1 MRAALPAVAV
11 ALTVAAGVALAG
23 NGPEECLAQGA
34 TADPDVESRISCPG
48 AAPTT
53 PPVAQNSRACA
64 ATAGFAR
71 ASASPSGRRVRVRF
85 TRTVSRPV
93 TVDVFQSSIGKR
105 ILGNRRIA
113 RFTRRS
119 RSFTY
124 SGRGARNGFLFVRFR
139 VALPK
144 GSDVRRVV
152 LERRNGRFVRR
163 PDFYRRGSCGTL
175 TQFKLERPAFGG
187 RTNRALDIA
196 YRLSERAR
204 VSVVVIRG
212 ARTVKRYTTRTDRSN
227 QTFRL
232 RLASE
237 KLRRGRYTVRI
248 TATPSAGGK
257 ATVARLFAQRL

>member
-1 MRAALPAVAV
+1 MRTALPVLAVTLA
-11 ALTVAAGVALAG
+11 VAAGVTLAG

-48 AAPTT
+48 SA
-53 PPVAQNSRACA
+53 PVAGGAGVCA

-71 ASASPSGRRVRVRF
+71 ASARPSGRRVRVNF
-85 TRTVSRPV
+85 TRRVSRPV
-93 TVDVFQSSIGKR
+93 TVDVFQSSIGTR

-139 VALPK
+139 VALP
-144 GSDVRRVV
+144 GGADVRRVV
-152 LERRNGRFVRR
+152 LERRSGRFVRR

-175 TQFKLERPAFGG
+175 TQFKLERPVFGG
-187 RTNRALDIA
+187 RTNRALGIA

-204 VSVVVIRG
+204 VSVAVTRG
-212 ARTVKRYTTRTDRSN
+212 SRIVKRFTSRTNRSG

-232 RLASE
+232 RLAPE
-237 KLRRGRYTVRI
+237 KLRRGRYAVRI
-248 TATPSAGGK
+248 AVTPKAGGK
-257 ATVARLFAQRL
+257 TTVTRLFAQRL